1 MKKTITQFLALK
13 GNHYDIGWQM
23 GKQLSGNI
31 GICGEAEA
39 LSKDLLEEA
48 LKLYDQFCPGL
59 TDELRGYA
67 DAKGVALN
75 RLIFTSMTYL
85 RPNCSEMVL
94 LPEKTQNDHV
104 LLARSY
110 EFAPQYED
118 FRLYR
123 VVPTGKYAY
132 IGGSVAEFGR
142 SEGLNEHGLGISMT
156 SCGFPVSNME
166 TMRKPAF
173 KGLQFWAVVRTLLE
187 NCKTVE
193 EALSRV
199 KEMPVPY
206 NINLLMADASGSAVL
221 YETLD
226 GNAVYGEISSE
237 DAIGTKYLHATNHS
251 HFEPMMT
258 MEPFAMKNSIVRYE
272 KIDAFLSR
280 SEKKSIED
288 LKSFLLMPYP
298 DGMNCHYFSAFF
310 GTIKSVV
317 MDLNDLSFYICWG
330 GYEQNGW
337 ERYSIKNDLP
347 EVYEICTSREIE
359 FEDRAPAEDFF
370 AQVPLK

>member
-1 MKKTITQFLALK
+1 MKKAITQFLALK

-31 GICGEAEA
+31 GICEEAEA

-94 LPEKTQNDHV
+94 LPEKTQNGHV
-104 LLARSY
+104 LLARNY

-123 VVPTGKYAY
+123 VAPLGKYAY

-156 SCGFPVSNME
+156 SCGFPVSNIE
-166 TMRKPAF
+166 AMRRPTF

-187 NCKTVE
+187 NCKTVK

-206 NINLLMADASGSAVL
+206 NINLMMADASGSAVL

-237 DAIGTKYLHATNHS
+237 DVIGTKYLHATNHS

-258 MEPFAMKNSIVRYE
+258 FEPFAMKNSIVRYE

-280 SEKKSIED
+280 PEKKSIED
-288 LKSFLLMPYP
+288 LKSFLLTPYP
-298 DGMNCHYFSAFF
+298 NGMTCHYFSAFF

-317 MDLNDLSFYICWG
+317 MDLNDLSFHICWG

-337 ERYSIKNDLP
+337 ERYSIKNDLL
-347 EVYEICTSREIE
+347 EVYEICTSCEIE

-370 AQVPLK
+370 ARVPLK